1 MTAQEQ
7 TFMLWRE
14 ITLGVPATLTIAPL
28 VAVQDA
34 WRESGMMAAIDAA
47 NDQGPDLWR
56 SITTAGTEAVS
67 RLDSAEFAEM
77 TRQVNQASRSKT
89 RMGAIAAANAK
100 ARFNAGSCNR
110 VMRAWGL
117 DETT

>member
-1 MTAQEQ
+1 MNAQEQ
-7 TFMLWRE
+7 TFLLWRE

-34 WRESGMMAAIDAA
+34 WRESGMMAAIEAA
-47 NDQGPDLWR
+47 NDQGPDLWL
-56 SITTAGTEAVS
+56 SITTAGTEAVA

-77 TRQVNQASRSKT
+77 TRQVDRASRTKT
-89 RMGAIAAANAK
+89 RMGEIAAKQAK
-100 ARFNAGSCNR
+100 ARFNAGSSDA